1 MQTIMLNLY
10 QHFCISLATLM
21 AYRKIFHHGFNLLA
35 IISDFSLS
43 PGYLLLATS
52 LFKSFVHFEVFFF
65 FFTVGFV
72 IIVEMQSLS
81 DMFCALPQLKLKPT
95 FLFLIWRLWAVPF

>member
-1 MQTIMLNLY
+1 MKTIMLNLY

-43 PGYLLLATS
+43 PGYLLLAMS
-52 LFKSFVHFEVFFF
+52 LFKSFVRFEVGFFF
-65 FFTVGFV
+65 
-72 IIVEMQSLS
+72 LS